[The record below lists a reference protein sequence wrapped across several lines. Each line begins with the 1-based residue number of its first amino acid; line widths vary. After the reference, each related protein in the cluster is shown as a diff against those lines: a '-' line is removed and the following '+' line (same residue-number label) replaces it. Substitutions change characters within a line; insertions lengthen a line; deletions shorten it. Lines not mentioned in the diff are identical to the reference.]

1 MNILLVSDGEATSSV
16 GEKLQEELLKKLR
29 ESNYNYKYYNVKD
42 EKMNK
47 CIGCFN
53 CWLKT
58 PGICVFDDITR
69 EISRTEINS
78 DLYIVLSE
86 IKYGCYSPKIKRVLD
101 RGICKILPFFKDV
114 NGEMHHA
121 PRYEKYPELVFVG
134 YGRDITANEEETFKG
149 LNQANAINFQK
160 DNAESYVCRDAAEIE
175 NLVNSILSY
184 IKVVGEEI

>member
-1 MNILLVSDGEATSSV
+1 MKILLVSDGQAKSDV
-16 GEKLQEELLKKLR
+16 GVKLQEELIEKLN
-29 ESNYNYKYYNVKD
+29 EGNCSYKYYNVKD

-69 EISRTEINS
+69 DICRDEINS

-86 IKYGCYSPKIKRVLD
+86 VKYGCYSPKIKRVLD
-101 RGICKILPFFKDV
+101 RGICNILPFFKDV

-134 YGRDITANEEETFKG
+134 YGRDISTAEEETFKE
-149 LNQANAINFQK
+149 LNHANAINFQK
-160 DNAESYVCRDAAEIE
+160 DKAESYVCREAAEIE
-175 NLVNSILSY
+175 SLVNSILSY
-184 IKVVGEEI
+184 IKVMGGER